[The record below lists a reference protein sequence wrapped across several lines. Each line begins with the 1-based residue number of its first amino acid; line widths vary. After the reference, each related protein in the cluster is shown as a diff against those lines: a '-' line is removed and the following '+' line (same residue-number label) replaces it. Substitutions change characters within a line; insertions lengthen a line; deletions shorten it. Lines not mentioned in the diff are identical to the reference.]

1 MAARAEDR
9 RRRRHRGWRAC
20 DWGAVAVRRMG
31 AGVRARILPSPD
43 WRYGFVARGRNQ
55 VSLGLGEV
63 LTGTVTV
70 H

>member
-1 MAARAEDR
+1 VAAGAGYR

-43 WRYGFVARGRNQ
+43 SGYGFVARGRNQ
-55 VSLGLGEV
+55 VR
-63 LTGTVTV
+63 VTRV
-70 H
+70 ARC